1 MRLVERA
8 KNIILTPKTEWAVVG
23 GETTPDMQ
31 LITGY
36 VLPLA
41 AFAALM
47 GFIGVSLV
55 GTTIPFMGTMR
66 VGIVWGLVTAI
77 VSVVMA
83 VVMVYVMG
91 FIIDALAPSFGAQK
105 GMSAALRVAAYA
117 YTPIW
122 VLSVLRVVPVL
133 GILVLLGVI
142 YAFYLLY
149 LGLVAVMRAPAE
161 KAVGYT
167 VVVIIVGIVVGVIIG
182 WVVGMIT
189 AFGTMGGSM
198 AAGYGMGRH
207 SSAMTFDKDS
217 PMGKLDTF
225 TKKMEEAG
233 KNMEAAQKS
242 GDAAKQQEAALAA
255 LGTALSG
262 GGGVEPVQLDQLKP
276 LVPDTFA
283 GLPRTEMRTDRSGVK
298 GLMVAKVEATYS
310 DPGSGKVAH
319 LEVTDSGG
327 AAGFM
332 GLAAW
337 AQVQGEHEDNNRRE
351 VTRTDGD
358 RIIHEVVSK
367 TGGTNRFT
375 VVVGKRFIVEASGTK
390 VDIDALKSGVAS
402 VDLGKL
408 ASLK

>member
-1 MRLVERA
+1 
-8 KNIILTPKTEWAVVG
+8 
-23 GETTPDMQ
+23 
-31 LITGY
+31 
-36 VLPLA
+36 
-41 AFAALM
+41 
-47 GFIGVSLV
+47 
-55 GTTIPFMGTMR
+55 
-66 VGIVWGLVTAI
+66 
-77 VSVVMA
+77 
-83 VVMVYVMG
+83 
-91 FIIDALAPSFGAQK
+91 
-105 GMSAALRVAAYA
+105 
-117 YTPIW
+117 
-122 VLSVLRVVPVL
+122 
-133 GILVLLGVI
+133 
-142 YAFYLLY
+142 
-149 LGLVAVMRAPAE
+149 
-161 KAVGYT
+161 
-167 VVVIIVGIVVGVIIG
+167 
-182 WVVGMIT
+182 MIT
-189 AFGTMGGSM
+189 AFGTMGGGM

-207 SSAMTFDKDS
+207 SPAVTFDKDS
-217 PMGKLDTF
+217 AMGKLDTF
-225 TKKMEEAG
+225 TKKMEEAS
-233 KNMEAAQKS
+233 KNMEAAQKT
-242 GDAAKQQEAALAA
+242 GDPAKQQEAALAA
-255 LGTALSG
+255 LGTAFSSS
-262 GGGVEPVQLDQLKP
+262 GGVEPVQLDQLKP

>member
-1 MRLVERA
+1 MSLVERA
-8 KNIILTPKTEWAVVG
+8 KNIILTPKTEWAVVA
-23 GETTPDMQ
+23 GETTPDSQ

-41 AFAALM
+41 AIAALA
-47 GFIGVSLV
+47 GFIGVSLI

-66 VGIVWGLVTAI
+66 VGIVWGLVGAI
-77 VSVVMA
+77 VALVMA

-91 FIIDALAPSFGAQK
+91 FIIDALAPTFGAQK
-105 GMSAALRVAAYA
+105 GMSGALRVAAYA
-117 YTPIW
+117 YTPVW
-122 VLSVLRVVPVL
+122 VLGVLKIIPVL
-133 GILVLLGVI
+133 GILVLLGVL

-149 LGLVAVMRAPAE
+149 LGLMAVMRAPAE

-167 VVVIIVGIVVGVIIG
+167 LVVIIVGIVVGVIIG

-189 AFGTMGGSM
+189 AFGTIGGGM
-198 AAGYGMGRH
+198 AGYGMGRH
-207 SSAMTFDKDS
+207 SPAVTFDKDS
-217 PMGKLDTF
+217 AMGKLDTF

-242 GDAAKQQEAALAA
+242 GDVGKQQEAALAA
-255 LGTALSG
+255 LGTAISG

-276 LVPDTFA
+276 FVPDTFA

-298 GLMVAKVEATYS
+298 GLMVAKIEATYS
-310 DPGSGKVAH
+310 DPNSGKVAH

-351 VTRTDGD
+351 VTRTQGD
-358 RIIHEVVSK
+358 NIIHEEVSK
-367 TGGTNRFT
+367 TGGQNKFT
-375 VVVGKRFIVEASGTK
+375 VVVGKRFIVAATGTK
-390 VDIDALKSGVAS
+390 VDIDTLKSGVSA